1 MSFINKWGG
10 GGRDP
15 NKHWVVGK
23 KLKKLPSARGGGG
36 RLVGTQEYSGLFQL
50 KTSCYEKCATQ
61 KKTQP
66 EKEKSRSE

>member
-1 MSFINKWGG
+1 MGGWGSWNKIQ
-10 GGRDP
+10 
-15 NKHWVVGK
+15 
-23 KLKKLPSARGGGG
+23 KLTSEGG

-50 KTSCYEKCATQ
+50 KTSCYEKSATQ

>member
-23 KLKKLPSARGGGG
+23 KLKKLPSARGGG